1 MAGDWLKMRH
11 DLADDPAVIR
21 LASACGLDEFA
32 VLGRLHTLWSWADRH
47 TTGGHAE
54 GLGMDWVDRKVR
66 CDGFAVEMVRVGW
79 LEETGS
85 GLAFPRFDRHCSDTA
100 KARALTK
107 NRVERHRNAASVT
120 DALPEKRTE
129 EYPPPP
135 PACAGEPDP
144 GSWATLRDA
153 WRQGPGAPWTPPDPP
168 DEAVARLAEPGW
180 LDAALSAIGRLRGC
194 KYFTTPVNLP
204 QFCGPRFVRR
214 VNEGRYDDLNPD
226 KKPSRRQA
234 DGDRVSAAE
243 AAEAW
248 KRAAADPEA
257 ARMREEFLA
266 AKRRKAGREAAQQA
280 DEDFDT
286 GAAKAAAT
294 KALEAVK

>member
-11 DLADDPAVIR
+11 DLGDDPAVIR
-21 LASACGLDEFA
+21 IAAALSIDEDA
-32 VLGRLHTLWSWADRH
+32 VVGKLHRLWSWVDRH
-47 TTGGHAE
+47 TEDGHVDGI
-54 GLGMDWVDRKVR
+54 GLAWVDRQAR
-66 CDGFAVEMVRVGW
+66 RDGFAVEMVRVGW

-120 DALPEKRTE
+120 DALPEKRRE
-129 EYPPPP
+129 EIPPPP
-135 PACAGEPDP
+135 QACARGAGLE
-144 GSWATLRDA
+144 GWQTLLEA
-153 WRQGPGAPWTPPDPP
+153 WRNGPGVPWTLPEPP
-168 DEAVARLAEPGW
+168 DEAVERLCDPGW
-180 LDAALSAIGRLRGC
+180 LDAALAAIGRLRGC
-194 KYFTTPVNLP
+194 KFFTTPVGLP
-204 QFCGPRFVRR
+204 QFCGHRFVRR